1 MKTQLLRGVS
11 GLTLALVLAACG
23 QPVGSMNTADGMAT
37 ATGAMEGMN
46 HGATSTSAMEGM
58 DHGATATT
66 ADVPYDAQF
75 IDGMIM
81 HHKGAVM
88 MAEQALEQSERPEIR
103 ELAQN
108 IIATQNEEISQM
120 TAWRDEWYPGLAPS
134 AGTGM
139 EMGDMELSAD
149 VSIPFDQR
157 FIDGMISHHQGAI
170 DMARDAQ
177 SKSEHSEIKAL
188 ATAII
193 TAQEGE
199 IARMQQWKKEW
210 FQ

>member
-23 QPVGSMNTADGMAT
+23 QPTGGLHDMDGMAT
-37 ATGAMEGMN
+37 TTGAM
-46 HGATSTSAMEGM
+46 AGM
-58 DHGATATT
+58 DHGATATGAVEGMDHGAMTTT

-75 IDGMIM
+75 IDGMIE
-81 HHKGAVM
+81 HHKGAVT

-108 IIATQNEEISQM
+108 IIAAQNEEISKM
-120 TAWRDEWYPGLAPS
+120 TAWRDEWYPGLAQS
-134 AGTGM
+134 TGTGM
-139 EMGDMELSAD
+139 AMGDMELSDDA
-149 VSIPFDQR
+149 STPFDQR

-177 SKSEHSEIKAL
+177 SKAEHSEIKAL
-188 ATAII
+188 ASAII

-199 IARMQQWKKEW
+199 IAQMEQWIMEW
-210 FQ
+210 FS